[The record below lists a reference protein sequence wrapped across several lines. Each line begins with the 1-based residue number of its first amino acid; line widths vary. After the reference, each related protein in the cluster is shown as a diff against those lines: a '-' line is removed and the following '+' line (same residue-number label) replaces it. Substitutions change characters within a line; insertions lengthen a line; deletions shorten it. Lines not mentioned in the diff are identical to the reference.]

1 MVAGT
6 QKDVARRVLTE
17 FFGTLI
23 ELSRR
28 TQKEARVKF
37 RGLGTLHLF
46 KNRELAFLFEDES
59 IDLATIA
66 GTKVS
71 NDLFLERQKEREDL
85 SYIDQA
91 SAVLSAGGGNTF
103 SVRSSAMRSFSHAGT
118 IPSRMSKDTTSRA

>member
-6 QKDVARRVLTE
+6 QKEMARRILTE
-17 FFGTLI
+17 FFASLI

-28 TQKEARVKF
+28 TQKEARIKF

-71 NDLFLERQKEREDL
+71 NNLFLERQREREDL
-85 SYIDQA
+85 SYID
-91 SAVLSAGGGNTF
+91 
-103 SVRSSAMRSFSHAGT
+103 
-118 IPSRMSKDTTSRA
+118 